1 MVRLRFRRVGG
12 KKQPSY
18 RLVVADQRAARN
30 GGIIEAVGFHNPRTR
45 PMTDILDE
53 ARVLYWLS
61 VGAQPSEAV
70 VPMLRRTGTLDRLAR
85 LKQGESMET
94 LVAEAE
100 AARAAAGPVSP
111 RTRYPSPEAG
121 QGKFKPKAD

>member
-1 MVRLRFRRVGG
+1 MVRIRFRRVGA

-18 RLVVADQRAARN
+18 RLVIADQHAARN
-30 GGIIEAVGFHNPRTR
+30 GGIIENIGFHNPRTQ
-45 PMTDILDE
+45 PKTDIVDE

-70 VPMLRRTGTLDRLAR
+70 LPMLTRTGTLARFER
-85 LKQGESMET
+85 LKKGEALEA

-100 AARAAAGPVSP
+100 AARAAADPVSP
-111 RTRYPSPEAG
+111 KTRYPAPEAG
-121 QGKFKPKAD
+121 QGTFKPKES

>member
-1 MVRLRFRRVGG
+1 MVRIRFRRVGG

-18 RLVVADQRAARN
+18 RLVIADQHAART
-30 GGIIEAVGFHNPRTR
+30 GGIIENVGFHNPRTR
-45 PMTDILDE
+45 PTTDILDE

-70 VPMLRRTGTLDRLAR
+70 VPMLKRTGTWARFER
-85 LKQGESMET
+85 LKKGESLES

-100 AARAAAGPVSP
+100 AARAAAEPIDP
-111 RTRYPSPEAG
+111 RTSYPAPEAG
-121 QGKFKPKAD
+121 QGTFKPKEG